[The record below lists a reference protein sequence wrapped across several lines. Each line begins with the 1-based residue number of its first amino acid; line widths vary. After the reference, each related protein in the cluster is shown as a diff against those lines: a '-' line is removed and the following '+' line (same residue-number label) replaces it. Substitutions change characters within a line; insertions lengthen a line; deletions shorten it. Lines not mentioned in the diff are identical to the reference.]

1 MATSNSVWYNNRI
14 AERGI
19 IMNKRILILSALA
32 LTLLMV
38 LCGCSGG
45 TNFPTDLGTFK
56 VIHATTMDTYSTMN
70 AQTGQTLLVVRM
82 TMDLG
87 FDETRFKN
95 YFAAE
100 DESSVAKAT
109 IGGGEYNC
117 TAVAYQGLASEDKVE
132 YVLVFA
138 VAKSATEDMTE
149 FQLAA
154 PNQQPV
160 SIKLSAQ

>member
-1 MATSNSVWYNNRI
+1 
-14 AERGI
+14 
-19 IMNKRILILSALA
+19 MNKRILILSALA

-117 TAVAYQGLASEDKVE
+117 TAVAYQGLAKRGQEVGVRIGLRRCKIRDGGYDGIPAGRPE
-132 YVLVFA
+132 
-138 VAKSATEDMTE
+138 SATGLHQTVRTIIQP
-149 FQLAA
+149 FQ
-154 PNQQPV
+154 
-160 SIKLSAQ
+160 